1 MMHLFDFGSRSRR
14 GDSAQ
19 SGHPRTPCGRRL
31 DRRARKLLAACCAAL
46 AVLCTLECVV
56 TATATRRVLT
66 AAHQIQAGDAVVT
79 ADFTMTA
86 LPANDALSDAVD
98 ALDDETAY
106 ALIDIREG
114 DVLLPT
120 MLGRVPAVAPG
131 HTVIDVRLGELSR
144 PFSPGTHIRLT
155 AATGCSPPA
164 AETAGNGDAAD
175 AAGAANE
182 SGADDAAGTDSGG
195 ASGRGAAS
203 KDAAGRTDTG
213 GRTDTVS
220 RTTDADG
227 RSGAVGKQAGAHGKP
242 DTDGTTADADDATA
256 VGATADVN
264 AGAAVGA
271 NARAAADTN
280 PEADAAADATIVA
293 DGLCTVSDDAIIMG
307 PPRDD
312 VAGDGHLT
320 PVAMSAAD
328 AMRTLQA
335 QTNGPILAV
344 RADD

>member
-46 AVLCTLECVV
+46 AVLCTLECIV

-86 LPANDALSDAVD
+86 LPASDALSDAVD

-182 SGADDAAGTDSGG
+182 SGAN
-195 ASGRGAAS
+195 
-203 KDAAGRTDTG
+203 DAAGRTDTG

-242 DTDGTTADADDATA
+242 DTDGTTADTDDATA

>member
-86 LPANDALSDAVD
+86 LPASDALSDAVD

-155 AATGCSPPA
+155 AATGRLPSCS
-164 AETAGNGDAAD
+164 G
-175 AAGAANE
+175 
-182 SGADDAAGTDSGG
+182 
-195 ASGRGAAS
+195 
-203 KDAAGRTDTG
+203 
-213 GRTDTVS
+213 
-220 RTTDADG
+220 DG
-227 RSGAVGKQAGAHGKP
+227 RQ
-242 DTDGTTADADDATA
+242 
-256 VGATADVN
+256 
-264 AGAAVGA
+264 
-271 NARAAADTN
+271 R
-280 PEADAAADATIVA
+280 
-293 DGLCTVSDDAIIMG
+293 
-307 PPRDD
+307 
-312 VAGDGHLT
+312 
-320 PVAMSAAD
+320 
-328 AMRTLQA
+328 
-335 QTNGPILAV
+335 
-344 RADD
+344 

>member
-86 LPANDALSDAVD
+86 LPASDALSDAVD

-203 KDAAGRTDTG
+203 KDAAGRTDT
-213 GRTDTVS
+213 VS

-293 DGLCTVSDDAIIMG
+293 DGLCTVSDDAIVMG